1 MEKLVKTTTKTPPPP
16 VKIDS
21 RICFGIAYYTSEA
34 DATAAALV
42 VRARGEAYN
51 GGFFH
56 GMPCGRDKAWDY
68 VDATLGPLFA
78 VTTR

>member
-1 MEKLVKTTTKTPPPP
+1 MTRTQPKRIAPVKT
-16 VKIDS
+16 DS

-34 DATAAALV
+34 DADAMGLYVA
-42 VRARGEAYN
+42 RAGQTYN

-56 GMPCGRDKAWDY
+56 GMQCGRDKGFDY
-68 VDATLGPLFA
+68 VDDTLGPLFA